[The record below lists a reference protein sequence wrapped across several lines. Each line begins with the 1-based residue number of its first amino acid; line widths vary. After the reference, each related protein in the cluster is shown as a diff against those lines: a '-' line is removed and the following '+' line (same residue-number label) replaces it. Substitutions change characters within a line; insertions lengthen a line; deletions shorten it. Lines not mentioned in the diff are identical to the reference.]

1 MIPHQPVTD
10 PHHDVNTHL
19 QGSMGPYTSPY
30 TSGAYPY
37 PYSNSDKSVPLGMI
51 HLHGSHRRSSSWGS
65 GGTIP
70 TTIDGFDDD
79 GVKEPQGNPS
89 EKTPHRHRK
98 RKTKLG

>member
-1 MIPHQPVTD
+1 
-10 PHHDVNTHL
+10 
-19 QGSMGPYTSPY
+19 MGPYVSPY
-30 TSGAYPY
+30 SSGAYPY
-37 PYSNSDKSVPLGMI
+37 NDKSVPLGVM
-51 HLHGSHRRSSSWGS
+51 HPHGSHRRSSSWGT

-79 GVKEPQGNPS
+79 GAIEPQGNS